1 MYTTGLFIFIA
12 MPEPV
17 YAEYLCSMLAEII
30 TIGDEIL
37 IGQIVDTNSAWMGQQ
52 LNRIGVRVHQIT
64 SVSDQ
69 KQHIL
74 QALNEASQR
83 ADIILL
89 TGGLGPTRD
98 DITKHTL
105 CDYFNTTLVFNEE
118 IYKDVERLF
127 HQRGRTVTEVNR
139 MQAEVPA
146 NCIPLPNKTGTAPG
160 MWFQVNGKIFVS
172 MPGVPYE
179 MKHLM
184 TEQVMPRI
192 ITLFKLPVILHHT
205 VLTQGIGE
213 SMLAE
218 RLVEFEDN
226 LPEGFKLA
234 YLPSPGMVRLRLSAY
249 GSEKIKLQTTL
260 NALVDKLT
268 RLTSEFIYGHNE
280 DTIAAVVGKL
290 LAERGLT
297 ISTAESCTGG
307 YVSHL
312 LTAIPGSS
320 AWYMGSTITYS
331 YKSKTDILEV
341 PADLINSLGAVSEEV
356 VRIMADNV
364 KKKLGTDCSIAT
376 SGIAGPGGGTPAKPV
391 GTVWVAVSTPNGTTA
406 RLLKLGDDRLR
417 NIEVASQ
424 TALNMLRKRL
434 IEE

>member
-1 MYTTGLFIFIA
+1 

-17 YAEYLCSMLAEII
+17 FAGYLCSMLAEII

-64 SVSDQ
+64 SVSDE
-69 KQHIL
+69 KKHIL
-74 QALNEASQR
+74 AALEEASGR

-105 CDYFNTTLVFNEE
+105 CEYFNTILVFNED
-118 IYKDVERLF
+118 IFKDVERLF

-146 NCIPLPNKTGTAPG
+146 SCIPLPNKTGTAPG
-160 MWFQVNGKIFVS
+160 MWFQSGGKIIVS

-184 TEQVMPRI
+184 TEQVLPRI
-192 ITLFKLPVILHHT
+192 VAQFKLPVILHHT
-205 VLTQGIGE
+205 ILTQGIGE

-249 GSEKIKLQTTL
+249 GSEKEKLQRTL
-260 NALVDKLT
+260 NELVDKLT
-268 RLTSEFIYGHNE
+268 GQTAEFIYGHN
-280 DTIAAVVGKL
+280 DDSIAGVVGKL
-290 LAERGLT
+290 LAEKGMT
-297 ISTAESCTGG
+297 VSTAESCTGG

-341 PADLINSLGAVSEEV
+341 PAELINSLGAVSEEV
-356 VRIMADNV
+356 VRVMADNV

-391 GTVWVAVSTPNGTTA
+391 GTVWVAVSTPKGTTT
-406 RLLKLGDDRLR
+406 RLLRLGDDRLR

-424 TALNMLRKRL
+424 TALNILRQRL
-434 IEE
+434 MEE

>member
-1 MYTTGLFIFIA
+1 
-12 MPEPV
+12 
-17 YAEYLCSMLAEII
+17 MLAEII

-64 SVSDQ
+64 SVSDE
-69 KQHIL
+69 KKHIL
-74 QALNEASQR
+74 AALEDASGR

-105 CDYFNTTLVFNEE
+105 CEYFNTTLVFNED
-118 IYKDVERLF
+118 IFKDVERLF

-146 NCIPLPNKTGTAPG
+146 SCIPLPNKTGTAPG
-160 MWFQVNGKIFVS
+160 MWFQSGGKIIVS

-184 TEQVMPRI
+184 TEQVLPRI
-192 ITLFKLPVILHHT
+192 VAQFKLPVILHHT
-205 VLTQGIGE
+205 ILTQGIGE

-249 GSEKIKLQTTL
+249 GLEKEKLQRTL
-260 NALVDKLT
+260 NELVDKLT
-268 RLTSEFIYGHNE
+268 GQTAEFIYGHN
-280 DTIAAVVGKL
+280 DDSIAGVVGKL
-290 LAERGLT
+290 LAEKGMT
-297 ISTAESCTGG
+297 VSTAESCTGG

-341 PADLINSLGAVSEEV
+341 PAELINSLGAVSEEV
-356 VRIMADNV
+356 VRVMADNV

-391 GTVWVAVSTPNGTTA
+391 GTVWVAVSTPKGTTT
-406 RLLKLGDDRLR
+406 RLLRLGDDRLR

-424 TALNMLRKRL
+424 TALNILRQRL
-434 IEE
+434 MEE

>member
-1 MYTTGLFIFIA
+1 

-17 YAEYLCSMLAEII
+17 FAGYICSMLAEII

-64 SVSDQ
+64 SVSDE
-69 KQHIL
+69 KKHIL
-74 QALNEASQR
+74 AALEDASGR

-105 CDYFNTTLVFNEE
+105 CEYFNTTLVFNED
-118 IYKDVERLF
+118 IFKDVERLF

-146 NCIPLPNKTGTAPG
+146 SCIPLPNKTGTAPG
-160 MWFQVNGKIFVS
+160 MWFQSGGKIIVS

-184 TEQVMPRI
+184 TEQVLPRI
-192 ITLFKLPVILHHT
+192 VAQFKLPVILHHT
-205 VLTQGIGE
+205 ILTQGIGE

-249 GSEKIKLQTTL
+249 GLEKEKLQRTL
-260 NALVDKLT
+260 NELVDKLT
-268 RLTSEFIYGHNE
+268 GQTAEFIYGHN
-280 DTIAAVVGKL
+280 DDSIAGVVGKL
-290 LAERGLT
+290 LAEKGMT
-297 ISTAESCTGG
+297 VSTAESCTGG

-341 PADLINSLGAVSEEV
+341 PAELINSLGAVSEEV
-356 VRIMADNV
+356 VRVMADNV

-391 GTVWVAVSTPNGTTA
+391 GTVWVAVSTPKGTTT
-406 RLLKLGDDRLR
+406 RLLRLGDDRLR

-424 TALNMLRKRL
+424 TALNILRQRL
-434 IEE
+434 MEE